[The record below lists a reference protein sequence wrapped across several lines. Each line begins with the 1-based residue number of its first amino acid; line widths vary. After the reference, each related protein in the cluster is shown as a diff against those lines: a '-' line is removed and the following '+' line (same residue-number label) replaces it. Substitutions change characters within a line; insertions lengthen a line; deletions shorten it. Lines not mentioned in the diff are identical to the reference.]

1 MHMSDGEAITGDPV
15 RWPHLEEAYRL
26 AQRAADGFAPG
37 DPSGAAFAAT
47 RWGLHMGLAIAR
59 LDPELARAIGDE
71 TDGYDLARDG
81 EEATAFARFIMT
93 RDVTALSRAAARL
106 RNDR

>member
-1 MHMSDGEAITGDPV
+1 MSDGEVITGDSA
-15 RWPHLEEAYRL
+15 RWPHLEAAYRL
-26 AQRAADGFAPG
+26 AGRAATGFAPG
-37 DPSGAAFAAT
+37 DTSGAAFAAA

-81 EEATAFARFIMT
+81 EEATAFARFVMT
-93 RDVTALSRAAARL
+93 RDVTALGRAADRL
-106 RNDR
+106 RTEG